1 MTMTELFS
9 QLNSLAVYDGIVR
22 VSNEHGTVS
31 ARFTS
36 GRLTALT
43 YKSNRKQ

>member
-9 QLNSLAVYDGIVR
+9 QLNSLAVSDGIVR

-31 ARFTS
+31 ARFVA
-36 GRLTALT
+36 GRLTAFH
-43 YKSNRKQ
+43 YKTNRKQ